1 MHQGQCPPPA
11 PPGACQIGGGPV
23 VGEWEGGMF
32 VQLQGGVALGA
43 APGSFLIGIREA
55 RLIRP

>member
-1 MHQGQCPPPA
+1 M
-11 PPGACQIGGGPV
+11 
-23 VGEWEGGMF
+23 GEWEGGMF